1 MESERLRIRWSP
13 KLPVGKIVRL
23 YQADAAGIRDEDL
36 LADVA
41 WRLHARCRSILLV
54 TASRVVCPGCG
65 AEVSVR
71 PHAPAGTPHWQ
82 PQGPDDVPVPCP
94 ICGLTV
100 TVEEFLAS
108 IRHRELGAPAGP
120 CRDFVE
126 RFDVAD
132 TYSERLLLVDRLVH
146 AVHLTGGVA
155 VRNLF
160 EGSARQVLRTL
171 DELTASAD
179 GRVSALAD
187 RVLIPP
193 EVHGQVLAL
202 GILPHGH
209 AFLRRRAEPFRL
221 PAEREDAAALRADL
235 LDRIAQVLRQHPF
248 PDGLG
253 LSAVQVHVRRA
264 MAVIAPPGDEPLT
277 LLNPV
282 VEWTAGET
290 EDGVET
296 CLSSFDVREPVPRP
310 VAAQIATDDLDGAP
324 HVLSLE
330 GPACRLALHEVDHLH
345 GIIHADRLHSSAQ
358 R

>member
-1 MESERLRIRWSP
+1 VESKRRRLRWAP
-13 KLPVGKIVRL
+13 KLPVAKIVRL

-54 TASRVVCPGCG
+54 TASRVACPGCG
-65 AEVSVR
+65 AELSVR
-71 PHAPAGTPHWQ
+71 PHAAAGTPHWQ
-82 PQGPDDVPVPCP
+82 PQRPDDVPAQCP
-94 ICGLTV
+94 TCGVIV
-100 TVEEFLAS
+100 TVDEFLAS

-126 RFDVAD
+126 RFDAAAR
-132 TYSERLLLVDRLVH
+132 YSERLLLVDRLVH

-160 EGSARQVLRTL
+160 EGSARQVLATL

-193 EVHGQVLAL
+193 EVRRQVLAL

-221 PAEREDAAALRADL
+221 PAEREAAAALMADL
-235 LDRIAQVLRQHPF
+235 LDRIAQVLRLHPF

-253 LSAVQVHVRRA
+253 LSAVQVHVARA
-264 MAVIAPPGDEPLT
+264 AAVIVPPGDEPLT

-282 VEWTAGET
+282 VEWTSGET

-296 CLSSFDVREPVPRP
+296 CLSSFDVREPLPRP
-310 VAAQIATDDLDGAP
+310 VAARIATVDLDGAG
-324 HVLSLE
+324 HLLSLE
-330 GPACRLALHEVDHLH
+330 GPACRLAMHEVDHLH
-345 GIIHADRLHSSAQ
+345 GIIHADRLRSSAQ
-358 R
+358 H